1 MFRKWLKNTG
11 MHTLFVYGG
20 LMRGEEFHDPYL
32 TGAQFFGEAL
42 ISGFGLYN
50 LGPYSGIRHTDE
62 PYVVHGELYE
72 VNEETFNQ
80 ICILE
85 ANGKLFQCEDVVA
98 TLTDSGMPIRAEVF
112 VYLGKVFEEERIS
125 GKVQLWKNRKKVP

>member
-62 PYVVHGELYE
+62 PYVVHGELYGI
-72 VNEETFNQ
+72 NEKEFNE

-85 ANGKLFQCEDVVA
+85 ANGKLFQCEEVIA
-98 TLTDSGMPIRAEVF
+98 TLKDSGMQIKAETF
-112 VYLGKVFEEERIS
+112 VYLGKVFDEERLS
-125 GKVQLWKNRKKVP
+125 GLVQSWKNRKKVY